1 MKNIAK
7 VEGDPS
13 LGRDLSTGAIIN
25 LNMDAYEA
33 HIRNKKQKDSMAQRI
48 ENVEKSVAE
57 IKDMFAIL
65 LEKIGNK

>member
-7 VEGDPS
+7 VDGDPS